1 MMASERRAARNWGM
15 IQSPA
20 QGRTV
25 LETIVD
31 AIVAR
36 FNPRRIVLFGSHA
49 RGDARADSDYDLMV
63 ELASVENEWKMS
75 WEIKDALPRGIADV
89 DITVRTPTW
98 FDERRDDPGTL
109 DWAISREGVI
119 IYPPGADSASLRP
132 VSRVREGREPPKSIR
147 EWLEVADQDVRAAEL
162 LSSAERALWSPVCF
176 HAQQA
181 AEKYLKAVLV
191 WHRIP
196 PARTHNLTELL
207 SRVRAAGNAL
217 EGLDADCALLSKY
230 PVEVRYPSR
239 EPKPTADDGRAAVD
253 AMRRIVAACQR
264 GIEEMTR

>member
-1 MMASERRAARNWGM
+1 M

-31 AIVAR
+31 TIVAR
-36 FNPRRIVLFGSHA
+36 FDPRRIVLFGSHA

-89 DITVRTPTW
+89 DITVRTRTR

-119 IYPPGADSASLRP
+119 IYPPGAESASLRP
-132 VSRVREGREPPKSIR
+132 VSRVREGSEPPKSIR
-147 EWLEVADQDVRAAEL
+147 EWLEVADSDALAVEQ
-162 LSSAERALWSPVCF
+162 LSSHELVVWPIVCF

-191 WHRIP
+191 RHRTP
-196 PARTHNLTELL
+196 PTRTHDLTQLL
-207 SRVRAAGNAL
+207 SHVRAAGATL

-230 PVEVRYPSR
+230 PVEFRYPSR
-239 EPKPTADDGRAAVD
+239 EPKPTAEEGRAAVE
-253 AMRRIVAACQR
+253 AMRRIVAGCRR
-264 GIEEMTR
+264 GIETD